1 MDIHKS
7 TFADFIA
14 LGLSPAGLDEAEQQ
28 LLSSDQD
35 AQQADLIKWLFR
47 RIRGLRHEDKPE
59 VVLSPADEMYLDCLL
74 SLINQASAEVNV
86 FTTTRLHHISRKLDF
101 LYFTRN
107 DAVWSPVKLLNF
119 FYRSNIPPSRK
130 AAVVVCVRNE
140 AVNILE
146 WIAHYR
152 AFGFEEFFFY
162 VNDSDD
168 GTTELLAALASN
180 GVCHTILNE
189 TNLGRNGGD
198 HFPIQ
203 SKGLEHALHF
213 LNPLRAF
220 EWVFFP
226 DVDEFLVTQAIR
238 TDPVAERPLDDLLQ
252 RLDDQPDRP
261 SGVVFN
267 WKWFGSN
274 SAYSREEGL
283 VLERF
288 CNCGAAGHIKT
299 FARLSRCLAFPSSHF
314 PNLPYGDRVLDGAL
328 RPVPNSAPEMPA
340 AYEYGQVNHYWNKS
354 FEEFV
359 AKLLRSWSHRSFENF
374 FTWGNNRAFG
384 HFERLPARWID
395 RVKEEMRLLRSLP
408 GVERRHGEA
417 ETRFRQSIDQYGS
430 EHNILALYISERFG
444 TAQDANRGPGSG
456 LANKAGVTRHVV
468 APSESRTRQPLLP
481 GTEHFAAP
489 WLRHWHGQVD
499 LPAAEEV
506 ACYFVAGAVVSRFGT
521 MWHEDQLLWPLDHG
535 PSGTV
540 TKARP
545 DPTLPVRT
553 VQSPCMVIPGHP
565 GTHYGDRVWD
575 WMLGIG
581 IARKAAK
588 MLNLPLRVLLDVR
601 APGRVGNLIQSV
613 WGLGPDTI
621 ETYDPEAE
629 RVFLPHAMIPADAQG
644 SNGFHPFLNALIDE
658 MAAYKRP
665 FPSARRIS
673 RIFLMQPPL
682 SQLPVRQCLNE
693 LELVQLAVR
702 RHDFM
707 PLTIENVSWLGQ
719 IKLFDEADIV
729 INNSELEIKSTMF
742 CRPRTRLADLG
753 FRTPFCSEVGSLRG
767 LQNAY
772 FMLGTESTSRY
783 RIDPKLF
790 ANFLDALCA

>member
-14 LGLSPAGLDEAEQQ
+14 LGLSPAGLDEAER
-28 LLSSDQD
+28 LILSSSRDP
-35 AQQADLIKWLFR
+35 QQADLIKWLFR
-47 RIRGLRHEDKPE
+47 RIRGSRQENKPD
-59 VVLSPADEMYLDCLL
+59 VVLSPADELYLEGLL
-74 SLINQASAEVNV
+74 SLIDQASIESDLL
-86 FTTTRLHHISRKLDF
+86 TTTRLHRTSSKLDF
-101 LYFTRN
+101 LYFTRS
-107 DAVWSPVKLLNF
+107 DSVWSAIKALNF
-119 FYRSNIPPSRK
+119 FYRSNIRPNRK

-168 GTTELLAALASN
+168 GTVELLTELARS
-180 GVCHTILNE
+180 GVCHAILNE
-189 TNLGRNGGD
+189 TNLGRNGAD

-203 SKGLEHALHF
+203 SKGLEHAIHF
-213 LNPLRAF
+213 LNPLREF

-226 DVDEFLVTQAIR
+226 DVDEFLVTQTIR
-238 TDPVAERPLDDLLQ
+238 ADPVAERPLDDLLQ
-252 RLDDQPDRP
+252 RLDDQPDSP
-261 SGVVFN
+261 SGVLFN

-288 CNCGAAGHIKT
+288 CNCRAAGHVKT
-299 FARLSRCLAFPSSHF
+299 FARLSRCLAFPSSHC
-314 PNLPYGDRVLDGAL
+314 PKLPFGDRVLDGAL
-328 RPVPNSAPEMPA
+328 RPVPNSAPEMQA
-340 AYEYGQVNHYWNKS
+340 TYEYGQVNHYWNKS

-374 FTWGNNRAFG
+374 FTWGNNRTFG
-384 HFERLPARWID
+384 HFESLPAGWIN
-395 RVKEEMRLLRSLP
+395 RVREEMKLLRSLP
-408 GVERRHGEA
+408 GVERHHGEA
-417 ETRFRQSIDQYGS
+417 ERRFRQSIDRYSKEQ
-430 EHNILALYISERFG
+430 NLPAVYISERFG
-444 TAQDANRGPGSG
+444 AAPHPSRGADSG
-456 LANKAGVTRHVV
+456 VASKAGVIRHVV
-468 APSESRTRQPLLP
+468 APSGSRTRQPLLP
-481 GTEHFAAP
+481 GTQQFAAP
-489 WLRHWHGQVD
+489 WLRHWHEQVD
-499 LPAAEEV
+499 RAAAEEI
-506 ACYFVAGAVVSRFGT
+506 ACYSVEGAVVSRFGT
-521 MWHEDQLLWPLDHG
+521 IWHENEPLWPLDLS
-535 PSGTV
+535 PQGTV
-540 TKARP
+540 TKGRP
-545 DPTLPVRT
+545 DPTLPIRT

-565 GTHYGDRVWD
+565 RASYGDQVWD

-581 IARKAAK
+581 IARNVAM
-588 MLNLPLRVLLDVR
+588 MLNLSLRLLLDVR
-601 APGRVGNLIQSV
+601 APAWVLNLIKSV

-621 ETYDPEAE
+621 ETYDPEVE
-629 RVFLPHAMIPADAQG
+629 RVFLPHVLVPADSLG
-644 SNGFHPFLNALIDE
+644 LNGFHPFLNALIDE

-719 IKLFDEADIV
+719 IKLFGEADIV
-729 INNSELEIKSTMF
+729 INNSDLDIKSAIFRRRDT
-742 CRPRTRLADLG
+742 LVANVG
-753 FRTPFCSEVGSLRG
+753 FRTLFCSEVGSLRG